1 MITTIY
7 TIALLAIF
15 TICMIVIFK
24 KTSITSKVNKEKP
37 THLEVEQLKSKID
50 ALIAN
55 SFRLIEESHD
65 KSKRI
70 AELIELCDKL
80 QPDLVV
86 RKEIKVDID
95 CDIKGINDF
104 VFKTR
109 EQLNAW
115 YLDKG
120 LESVNRINED
130 AWKAMPGLNSTR
142 SDQLIYS
149 AIDDQIKNLMF
160 RNIVDNASKLGVD
173 LNEEFYNSQ
182 KQK

>member
-1 MITTIY
+1 MEPKTIITALCITLF
-7 TIALLAIF
+7 IAS
-15 TICMIVIFK
+15 IVIIAQMIW
-24 KTSITSKVNKEKP
+24 SNKEIGFLRNVIYK
-37 THLEVEQLKSKID
+37 LNEENSRLNVELD
-50 ALIAN
+50 IAAEQRN
-55 SFRLIEESHD
+55 
-65 KSKRI
+65 KQSKRI

-80 QPDLVV
+80 QPDLVG
-86 RKEIKVDID
+86 RQEIKVDID

-160 RNIVDNASKLGVD
+160 RNIVDNASKLDVG